1 MTVLLTTN
9 KVDQTTLKVLQI
21 FALIFFQKH
30 NNGYVISLMLIMD
43 LLYRNKM
50 YDKCVEMAMKVVNDK
65 ILETSQPW
73 FYEMAILSAYK
84 MVRS

>member
-1 MTVLLTTN
+1 
-9 KVDQTTLKVLQI
+9 
-21 FALIFFQKH
+21 
-30 NNGYVISLMLIMD
+30 MLIMD

-50 YDKCVEMAMKVVNDK
+50 YDKCVEMAMTVVNDK

-84 MVRS
+84 MVRSTSPSN